1 MGFKAISHR
10 GFSNAVMLLVAA
22 LLMSVFFLWV
32 YFSPIQE
39 KIDEEIVAEVYS
51 DGEILREM
59 LLLISDEREKEMQEQ
74 RASKYKRRDEMSKP
88 GKIEPIRIK

>member
-1 MGFKAISHR
+1 
-10 GFSNAVMLLVAA
+10 MLLVAA

-59 LLLISDEREKEMQEQ
+59 LLLISDEREKEEREQ
-74 RASKYKRRDEMSKP
+74 RASKNERHKELSKP
-88 GKIEPIRIK
+88 RKIEPIRIK